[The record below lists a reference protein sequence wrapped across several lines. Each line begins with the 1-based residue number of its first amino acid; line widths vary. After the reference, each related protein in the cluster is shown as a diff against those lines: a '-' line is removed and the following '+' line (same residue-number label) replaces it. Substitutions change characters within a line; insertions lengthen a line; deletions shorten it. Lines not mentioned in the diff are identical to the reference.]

1 MSAPPLSTAPEP
13 VPPTTPSRPSSPGVW
28 TVARAVAAVDLRRL
42 ARDKVALFF
51 MLFLPFVLILALGVA
66 FPSDAGKVRVGVVA
80 RETTGV
86 GGKLLEAVGGAD
98 NLDVRFYD
106 DDRAVVR
113 DIQLG
118 EIDAGIIIPAGLT
131 EVVESGGTGQVRLEL
146 DPANQASA
154 MLRNMLDAVVENQ
167 ALVLT
172 AARFAENQTGVDQ
185 QRALAA
191 AEEQVRQLTRGQ
203 VQDRTVGGS
212 GVPISGFAFTALS
225 QLILFMFIN
234 SLAGGSSLV
243 EMRTLGVADRAM
255 TAPVSTAGLVG
266 GITMSRFAIALGQ
279 GFLIAVVSAV
289 AFGVDWGDP
298 AVLVVVVT
306 LFALVSAGAGVL
318 MGALAR
324 TPDQAVAF
332 GIPLALVM
340 AALGGCFFPLS
351 VAPPVMQVVAR
362 VLTPQAWATGALT
375 ESVFDGASLPDVA
388 VNVVVL
394 CGFAA
399 LYLSLGVVLL
409 QRRLERR

>member
-1 MSAPPLSTAPEP
+1 MSAPPVSTARESVPTSPSIEP
-13 VPPTTPSRPSSPGVW
+13 TSPGVW

-51 MLFLPFVLILALGVA
+51 MVLLPFVLILALGVA

-98 NLDVRFYD
+98 NLDVTFYD

-118 EIDAGIIIPAGLT
+118 ELDAGIIIPAGLT
-131 EVVESGGTGQVRLEL
+131 QVVESGGTGQVRLEL

-154 MLRNMLDAVVENQ
+154 MLRNMLDSVVENQ

-172 AARFAENQTGVDQ
+172 AARFAENRTGVDQ
-185 QRALAA
+185 QRALAT
-191 AEEQVRQLTRGQ
+191 AEEQVRRLTRGQ

-279 GFLIAVVSAV
+279 GVLIALVSAV

-298 AVLVVVVT
+298 AVLVVIVT

-362 VLTPQAWATGALT
+362 ALTPQAWATGALT
-375 ESVFDGASLPDVA
+375 AAVFDGASLAGVA
-388 VNVVVL
+388 LNVVVL

-399 LYLSLGVVLL
+399 LYLSLGVVFLR
-409 QRRLERR
+409 RRLERR